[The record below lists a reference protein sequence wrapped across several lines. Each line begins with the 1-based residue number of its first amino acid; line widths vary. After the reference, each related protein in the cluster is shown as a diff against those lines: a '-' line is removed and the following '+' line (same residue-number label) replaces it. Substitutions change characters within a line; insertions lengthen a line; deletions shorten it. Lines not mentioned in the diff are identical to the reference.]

1 MPRCAALATVGRQP
15 LPHAATERPPCRT
28 SRCLP
33 AAAPIA
39 RCRRLPASAT
49 TYWPRAVVAAVSARA
64 VLPPTARRP
73 SVMPPWPFPAMSFAG
88 RLSHIVFPVFSSARP
103 CRVASLSQFR
113 DRPRP
118 PVSWTS
124 SGPPAW
130 SWTTVGRLNE
140 PLTHEARLLLSYP
153 LVLSALRRQHVIME

>member
-15 LPHAATERPPCRT
+15 LPHAAAERPPCRT

-33 AAAPIA
+33 AAAPVA

-73 SVMPPWPFPAMSFAG
+73 SVMSPWPFPAMSFAG
-88 RLSHIVFPVFSSARP
+88 RLSHIVFPVFSWLGRAELRYSVSFVTDPGRRYRGPA
-103 CRVASLSQFR
+103 V
-113 DRPRP
+113 DRPH
-118 PVSWTS
+118 
-124 SGPPAW
+124 GPGP
-130 SWTTVGRLNE
+130 R
-140 PLTHEARLLLSYP
+140 
-153 LVLSALRRQHVIME
+153 